1 MFVYFSRRSHHGQVY
16 EYVQICESYRAEGQP
31 RRRVLCTLGRRDQL
45 SQKSIDSLVRSL
57 RKLASPQEQTSL
69 SDARSLPSLI
79 FGPVLVARAIW
90 EELGL
95 AKLIGQGRHGFSVE
109 QAIFRLVVNRLVDP
123 QSKLSTVEWQE
134 RVAWPQSGSFGY
146 EDFLRAMDALNEQR
160 ERLEEQ
166 IFFRVRDMFS
176 LPLRLVFYDLTSSYF
191 EGDGVC
197 PLAEF
202 GHSRDHRPD
211 RRQVVLGLAITREG
225 FPISHRL
232 FAGNTADVNTLPGV
246 ARELKERFGFQDVV
260 VVGDGGL
267 LSEENVV
274 VLEGL
279 KLRYVLRMWVHKSQ
293 QARQALAE
301 AESKG
306 LSRPRDPDAP
316 WQVMEVTPRD
326 GRRYVVVYSAFRAL
340 HDREVR
346 LGRLKEAHEALG
358 GLQAQVQAGKLKSER
373 AITVRATRIL
383 KEHKASRLVRWD
395 LAHGRF
401 RFWVP
406 LDVYRERRRQ
416 DGIFVLTTNDP
427 ELATDDV
434 VETYR
439 QLHEVE
445 DAFRVIKSLL
455 KLRPIFHRADRRV
468 QVHVFICVLA
478 YLIATVLKQRLAKA
492 GSPMTAARALDA
504 LASVQVTRDECGDYL
519 VRRVT
524 KPEREAERILR
535 ALGLPHE
542 PRLLST
548 DLIQQPA

>member
-1 MFVYFSRRSHHGQVY
+1 MFIYFSRRSHHGQLY

-45 SQKSIDSLVRSL
+45 SAKSIDSLVRGL
-57 RKLASPQEQTSL
+57 RKLASPQEQTSF
-69 SDARSLPSLI
+69 SDAEAWPSLAY
-79 FGPVLVARAIW
+79 GPVLVARAIW

-95 AKLIGQGRHGFSVE
+95 AKLIRQGRRGFSVE
-109 QAIFRLVVNRLVDP
+109 QAIFRLVTNRLVDP
-123 QSKLSTVEWQE
+123 RSKLSTVEWQE

-211 RRQVVLGLAITREG
+211 RRQVVLGLAVTREG
-225 FPISHRL
+225 LPISHRL
-232 FAGNTADVNTLPGV
+232 FAGNTADVKTLPGV

-267 LSEENVV
+267 LSEENVG

-279 KLRYVLRMWVHKSQ
+279 GLRYVLRMWVHKSQ

-301 AESKG
+301 AESRG
-306 LSRPRDPDAP
+306 LPRPRDPDAP
-316 WQVMEVTPRD
+316 WQVLETNPQA

-346 LGRLKEAHEALG
+346 LGRLSKAREDLG
-358 GLQAQVQAGKLKSER
+358 KLQAQVQVGKLKSER

-383 KEHKASRLVRWD
+383 KEYKVSRLVRWD
-395 LAHGRF
+395 LAQGRF

-434 VETYR
+434 VDTYR

-492 GSPMTAARALDA
+492 GLPMTAARALDA
-504 LASVQVTRDECGDYL
+504 LASVQVTRDLCGDYL

-524 KPEREAERILR
+524 KPEPEAERILR

-548 DLIQQPA
+548 DRIQQPA